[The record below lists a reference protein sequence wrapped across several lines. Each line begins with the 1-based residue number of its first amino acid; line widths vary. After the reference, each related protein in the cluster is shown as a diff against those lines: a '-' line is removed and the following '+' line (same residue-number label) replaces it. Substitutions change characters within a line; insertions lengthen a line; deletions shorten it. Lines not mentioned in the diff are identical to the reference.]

1 MLLLP
6 PTRQLPDRR
15 DFLNGCGRGL
25 FGLGMGELLARQ
37 AVSAQDA
44 DPLVPRVARRAKS
57 CIVIFLF
64 GGPSHIDT
72 WDMKPDAAVE
82 YRGEFAGIATT
93 APGVTLC
100 EHLPLTAREMH
111 HVALIRGVTIGGR
124 GVGNGDHHADTY
136 YMLTGNR
143 PDRDFFIAGTFRKPY
158 SDDFPSLSSAL
169 ASRLPAQPELP
180 AVVQCPARSGEVTGV
195 INPGQFGG
203 KLGANWEPFMVRGE
217 LERPRDFQLPDLGLP
232 ADLDLP
238 RLGRRRDLNRQLDEL
253 LSQVDRDLE
262 RFARFD
268 THQRRAFDLLTSN
281 RARAAFDLSQESEA
295 TRRRYGNDLNGQSV
309 LLARRLVEAGVPSV
323 AVHWVGRRVGA
334 GLSWDTHSDNFGQL
348 KNVLL
353 PAFDACYSALLEDLH
368 DRGLLDETL
377 VVVCTEMGRTP
388 KVGDPRTGGNGPP
401 GRDHW
406 DHCWAN
412 CV

>member
-1 MLLLP
+1 ML
-6 PTRQLPDRR
+6 
-15 DFLNGCGRGL
+15 
-25 FGLGMGELLARQ
+25 A
-37 AVSAQDA
+37 SA
-44 DPLVPRVARRAKS
+44 
-57 CIVIFLF
+57 
-64 GGPSHIDT
+64 
-72 WDMKPDAAVE
+72 E
-82 YRGEFAGIATT
+82 
-93 APGVTLC
+93 
-100 EHLPLTAREMH
+100 
-111 HVALIRGVTIGGR
+111 
-124 GVGNGDHHADTY
+124 GVGANVGAGAGVVAGVEPANRNGVLAAADGVRHAEV
-136 YMLTGNR
+136 R
-143 PDRDFFIAGTFRKPY
+143 EHAV
-158 SDDFPSLSSAL
+158 L
-169 ASRLPAQPELP
+169 ADVLD
-180 AVVQCPARSGEVTGV
+180 AVV
-195 INPGQFGG
+195 
-203 KLGANWEPFMVRGE
+203 VR
-217 LERPRDFQLPDLGLP
+217 LRPLP

-253 LSQVDRDLE
+253 LSQADRDLE

-281 RARAAFDLSQESEA
+281 RARAAFDLSQETEA

-388 KVGDPRTGGNGPP
+388 KVGDPRTGGNGPS

-406 DHCWAN
+406 DHCMAALLAGGGARGGLIHGASDKIAAYPTGTPVLPEDLAQTVFRAMGIESRQLAHVEPDGRRIN
-412 CV
+412 LLADGESLPVF